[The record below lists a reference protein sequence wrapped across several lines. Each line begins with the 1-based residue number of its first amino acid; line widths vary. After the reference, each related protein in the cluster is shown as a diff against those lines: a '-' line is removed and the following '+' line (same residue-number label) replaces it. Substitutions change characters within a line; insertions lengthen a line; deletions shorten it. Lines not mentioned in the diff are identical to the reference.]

1 MVGGAGG
8 SQTGAMKTFAVPA
21 LAAALLL
28 SGCATGP
35 ADQPQN
41 TAPSSDGLDAI
52 AAPGEVEGQGTV
64 IQIGDADPQ
73 FCLGPI
79 AESYP
84 PQCTGPE
91 IDGWDWGAVEN
102 TFETSGDV
110 TWGAYVVSGTWD
122 GSRLGLTS
130 AMTLALYDPL
140 PVVDPLLDPDNAGD
154 TDPAELERIRT
165 ELDETAPFTVLTSS
179 IENGYVFLR
188 VIYDDGRIQA
198 WADETYLPDAV
209 AIRPALRD
217 IG

>member
-1 MVGGAGG
+1 
-8 SQTGAMKTFAVPA
+8 MKTLVAPA

-28 SGCATGP
+28 AGCATGP

-52 AAPGEVEGQGTV
+52 AAPGEVQGQGTV
-64 IQIGDADPQ
+64 IQVGDTGPQ

-84 PQCTGPE
+84 SQCTGPAL
-91 IDGWDWGAVEN
+91 DGWDWAAVEG

-122 GSRLGLTS
+122 GTTLGVTS
-130 AMTLALYDPL
+130 AMTLALYDPM

-154 TDPAELERIRT
+154 TDPAELERIQS
-165 ELDETAPFTVLTSS
+165 ELDADAPFTVLTSS
-179 IENGYVFLR
+179 IENGYLFLG
-188 VIYDDGRIQA
+188 VVYDDGSIQA
-198 WADETYLPDAV
+198 WVDGTYLPDAV
-209 AIRPALRD
+209 AVRPALRD